1 MHQKHVRIFYLM
13 TLVFTAVGM
22 VCLFSGCDVMKNTS
36 LQNTIKEEL
45 RQHRDVQY
53 EKLTINVLDGVVTI
67 SGELYTREEIDK
79 VVEIVEGIEGV
90 VQVKN
95 LMTLPDDFQSSNP
108 TFLYY

>member
-1 MHQKHVRIFYLM
+1 MVIFVSGTGL
-13 TLVFTAVGM
+13 TI
-22 VCLFSGCDVMKNTS
+22 SGCDVMKNTS

-45 RQHRDVQY
+45 RQHPDIQY

-67 SGELYTREEIDK
+67 SGELYTREEINK

-95 LMTLPDDFQSSNP
+95 IMTLPDGFQSSNP
-108 TFLYY
+108 TFLFY